1 MSHPTRHIKNTFGT
15 GINSD
20 RLMSNFSNM
29 DVSIYANASPPFPE
43 KIKALFILESPPA
56 FKGNLPIWYFYFK
69 DAPGLEVL
77 FSTVM
82 GAV

>member
-1 MSHPTRHIKNTFGT
+1 
-15 GINSD
+15 
-20 RLMSNFSNM
+20 M